1 MSRLRDLPYNFL
13 PLKIEFRL
21 QSPLA
26 LAHPWLHLEGIVAHL
41 WHRMNNPHYRALPSK
56 RVEKVQGRLTLPL
69 KRYYCCHQFIYHAS
83 VGLIDAE
90 TPEEAWKALDRL
102 QLTKIYKRFYE
113 RGLDYNRVRVKKISR
128 GSGYFKDFAMSLPYI
143 PAKRVVFYANG
154 DPDILEVLFEAL
166 PGLGKK
172 TAIGYG
178 FIRDFKI
185 KELSENRSIVM
196 DGYAMRPI
204 PYFMLK
210 HHEELVMLAYKA
222 PFWAKESV
230 ALCAPPFTKVELKEG
245 AVDERGVERIIPA
258 VV

>member
-1 MSRLRDLPYNFL
+1 MNDLRDLPLNFF

-21 QSPLA
+21 QTPLA
-26 LAHPWLHLEGIVAHL
+26 LAHPFLHLEGIVAHL
-41 WHRMNNPHYRALPSK
+41 WWRMVNPNYRSLPSK
-56 RVEKVQGRLTLPL
+56 RVIKIHSNLKLPL
-69 KRYYCCHQFIYHAS
+69 KRFYCCGQFIYHAS
-83 VGLIDAE
+83 VSLIDADR
-90 TPEEAWKALDRL
+90 PEEALRALERL
-102 QLTKIYKRFYE
+102 QVAKIYKRFHE
-113 RGLDYNRVRVKKISR
+113 RNLDYNRVRVKKISR

-143 PAKRVVFYANG
+143 PARRVVFYANG
-154 DPDILEVLFEAL
+154 DPDVLEMLFEAL

-185 KELSENRSIVM
+185 KELDEDYSIVM

-210 HHEELVMLAYKA
+210 RQEELVMLAYKA
-222 PFWAKESV
+222 PFWAKENV
-230 ALCAPPFTKVELKEG
+230 ALCAPPFTRVELKEAEANG
-245 AVDERGVERIIPA
+245 RGVERVLPA